1 MFAAGVVMDSFDPVS
16 KHLQASEG
24 VRAARECFIWF
35 ARHAHTHTH
44 SHASLSPKVFYTNMS
59 TSFLGVAR
67 VQTIVSLHDC
77 SVLIVLVMARVPR
90 SRPLK
95 RPQL

>member
-1 MFAAGVVMDSFDPVS
+1 MF
-16 KHLQASEG
+16 HL
-24 VRAARECFIWF
+24 VRETCT
-35 ARHAHTHTH
+35 HTHTL
-44 SHASLSPKVFYTNMS
+44 ACIFIPEGVYTNMS